1 VKILGREP
9 AVLIAFLSA
18 LLSSVAAFGLNLS
31 PGVQGGVTAV
41 VAAAFGVWTAFHVSQ
56 DKILPALLG
65 FAQAGFSLLLAF
77 GLNVPTA
84 TQAAVTSLVA
94 VSVAMFVRTQV
105 VAPVGAAPEGGRH
118 EVVPLDAGTTPPSAG
133 STSTV
138 PGSGV

>member
-18 LLSSVAAFGLNLS
+18 LLSAVAAFGLNLS
-31 PGVQGGVTAV
+31 PDVQGGVTAV
-41 VAAAFGVWTAFHVSQ
+41 VAASFGVWTAFHVQ

-77 GLNVPTA
+77 GLNVPTSS
-84 TQAAVTSLVA
+84 QVAVTSLVS
-94 VSVAMFVRTQV
+94 VTVAMFVRTQV
-105 VAPVGAAPEGGRH
+105 VASVAAAPEGGRH
-118 EVVPLDAGTTPPSAG
+118 EVLPLDAGTTPPSAG